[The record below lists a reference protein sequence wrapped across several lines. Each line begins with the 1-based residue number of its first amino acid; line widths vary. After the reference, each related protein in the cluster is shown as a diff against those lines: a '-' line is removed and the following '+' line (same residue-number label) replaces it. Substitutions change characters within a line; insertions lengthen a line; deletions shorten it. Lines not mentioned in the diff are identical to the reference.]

1 MAGAT
6 RAIHWIPA
14 CATGGQTTCTLS
26 SALQSPRNQGEGP
39 ATARR
44 TTLAFELGLRYLLV
58 LGVLC
63 CASATFQYIALRHFL
78 VATASRQLAAAVRQP
93 VADYHKA
100 IAAGVSAAA
109 AAQTLVRAV
118 ADPSTMAWVILPSGA
133 VMAESAGP
141 HAPPVPHGLE
151 REAPAPARPTAA
163 GTGPPPIIR
172 PRGATRQVA
181 GDAGPPPARPPSPT
195 PEATRIASSDVA
207 LETPLGS
214 PGVGKPGRVGTAAGA
229 PEPETLIVATPV
241 RRVLA
246 VLGSEL
252 RLLILG
258 GLAVLAIG
266 GASGALAVRAALSPL
281 RRITAVADRIAAGDM
296 SPRSAAAGDPRDV
309 AHLAIAF
316 DSMVDRLTTAVIE
329 ERATHQQM
337 RRFLDDASHELRTP
351 TAALAGMLEVLQGE
365 AGQNPKALRSGM
377 RAAYRQARRL
387 GALVSSLLALAR
399 ADRPAGLPLEA
410 TDLGVIL
417 EAVRPAAERLAADHR
432 IDWRPPSTPCPL
444 LANAEALG
452 SAVLDLI
459 DNAVRYS
466 PSGTTVRLVAV
477 PADDAVH
484 LSITDHGP
492 GIAGEHLPHLFE
504 RFYRCPPAPGVT
516 APTGTGL
523 GLAFVRSVVERH
535 HGTVAMES
543 RLGDGTTVRIA
554 LPLCPTTHGEAPEKR
569 ASTLL

>member
-1 MAGAT
+1 M
-6 RAIHWIPA
+6 
-14 CATGGQTTCTLS
+14 
-26 SALQSPRNQGEGP
+26 
-39 ATARR
+39 
-44 TTLAFELGLRYLLV
+44 
-58 LGVLC
+58 
-63 CASATFQYIALRHFL
+63 
-78 VATASRQLAAAVRQP
+78 
-93 VADYHKA
+93 
-100 IAAGVSAAA
+100 
-109 AAQTLVRAV
+109 
-118 ADPSTMAWVILPSGA
+118 
-133 VMAESAGP
+133 
-141 HAPPVPHGLE
+141 
-151 REAPAPARPTAA
+151 
-163 GTGPPPIIR
+163 
-172 PRGATRQVA
+172 
-181 GDAGPPPARPPSPT
+181 
-195 PEATRIASSDVA
+195 
-207 LETPLGS
+207 
-214 PGVGKPGRVGTAAGA
+214 
-229 PEPETLIVATPV
+229 ATPV